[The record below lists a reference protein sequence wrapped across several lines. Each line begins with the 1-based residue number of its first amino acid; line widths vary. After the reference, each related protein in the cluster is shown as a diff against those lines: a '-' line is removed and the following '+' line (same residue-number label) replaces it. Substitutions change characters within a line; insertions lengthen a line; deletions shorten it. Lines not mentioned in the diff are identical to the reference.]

1 MSRYIAKCQA
11 CNAVT
16 SGLSEGQHCHR
27 AKEDPAREGAVYTYE
42 PTKGQPAQAVPG
54 GLVLDCRLCG
64 RPWYAKVVQGRF
76 SAKHRCGARCLSATG
91 TTCECSCAGKNHGA
105 DHGVSL

>member
-1 MSRYIAKCQA
+1 MTRYLAKCHA

-27 AKEDPAREGAVYTYE
+27 VKEDPAREGAVYTYE

-54 GLVLDCRLCG
+54 GSSSIAASVG
-64 RPWYAKVVQGRF
+64 APGTPRP
-76 SAKHRCGARCLSATG
+76 
-91 TTCECSCAGKNHGA
+91 
-105 DHGVSL
+105 